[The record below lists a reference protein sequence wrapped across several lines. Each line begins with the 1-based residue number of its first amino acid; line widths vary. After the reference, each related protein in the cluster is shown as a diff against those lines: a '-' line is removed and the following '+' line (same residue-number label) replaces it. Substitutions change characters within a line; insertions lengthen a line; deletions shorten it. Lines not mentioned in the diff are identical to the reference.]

1 MLIDETTLIKAIL
14 SNPVTCLMFNLTSS
28 YAVALI
34 RRKEKKQERSIIKL
48 GGQELPDTFTQTK
61 TINFNTETS

>member
-14 SNPVTCLMFNLTSS
+14 SKPVTCLMFNLTSY

-34 RRKEKKQERSIIKL
+34 RRNEKKQERSIIKL
-48 GGQELPDTFTQTK
+48 GGQESPDALTRTK
-61 TINFNTETS
+61 TINFNTETR

>member
-14 SNPVTCLMFNLTSS
+14 SNPVTCLKFNLTSS
-28 YAVALI
+28 YDVAL
-34 RRKEKKQERSIIKL
+34 RRRNEKKQERSIIKL
-48 GGQELPDTFTQTK
+48 GGQEFPDAFTRTK